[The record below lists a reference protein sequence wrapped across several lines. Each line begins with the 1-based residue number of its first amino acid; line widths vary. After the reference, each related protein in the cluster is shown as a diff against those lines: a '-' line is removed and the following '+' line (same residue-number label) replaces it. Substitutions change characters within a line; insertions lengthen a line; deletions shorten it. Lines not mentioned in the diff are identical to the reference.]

1 MNPGGQR
8 RSRSKL
14 WENNKGGFD
23 TRHSTKLASPRRAF
37 LALSRAS
44 AAASSMKTMI
54 LVLLLVAFA
63 AAKQPCNP
71 RRQRQ
76 QICQSK
82 GGSLSIRYRR
92 PWQGLSDQR
101 PTICY
106 HLTPSAA
113 SQESQ
118 FELRHI
124 CGATRFH
131 IEVRLV
137 LREPLSKTSP
147 RNRLAQASPSI
158 RVSCTVV
165 RSRPAPSQA
174 P

>member
-44 AAASSMKTMI
+44 AAAGSMKTMI

-82 GGSLSIRYRR
+82 GGSLSIRYGR
-92 PWQGLSDQR
+92 PWHGLSDQR

-113 SQESQ
+113 SQESE
-118 FELRHI
+118 FELAHI
-124 CGATRFH
+124 CGAKFSIHEILSFH
-131 IEVRLV
+131 WL
-137 LREPLSKTSP
+137 TSCP
-147 RNRLAQASPSI
+147 ITAH
-158 RVSCTVV
+158 
-165 RSRPAPSQA
+165 
-174 P
+174 

>member
-1 MNPGGQR
+1 VGANPVTLMNPGGQC

-23 TRHSTKLASPRRAF
+23 TRHSTKFASPRRAF

-63 AAKQPCNP
+63 AAKEPCNP

-82 GGSLSIRYRR
+82 GGSLSIRYGR

-124 CGATRFH
+124 CGATGFH
-131 IEVRLV
+131 IEVGAHLINGAIAHFWGNWP
-137 LREPLSKTSP
+137 E
-147 RNRLAQASPSI
+147 
-158 RVSCTVV
+158 
-165 RSRPAPSQA
+165 
-174 P
+174 